1 MLGRHP
7 IKMPTL
13 GWPVT
18 GMKRSHR
25 IIGKIKAPSLAL
37 HRWTQRTMEYAL
49 GALYLGL
56 SNGLV
61 LSERYNCLI
70 LVFNISYF
78 EQVGWVTCDN
88 ASNNMT
94 MLDNLATRLN
104 ASPVRKGLKQWTV
117 AHFHIRWAFFLSRR
131 PSVNWSTATGALLMS
146 STLLRRHWYWAI
158 RRQNSLILLIQTHM
172 NQSLSNILNVML
184 WVWFGLSQSR

>member
-13 GWPVT
+13 QLLVT
-18 GMKRSHR
+18 EMKRSHR
-25 IIGKIKAPSLAL
+25 IIGKIKALSLVL
-37 HRWTQRTMEYAL
+37 HRWTQRMMEYAL

-61 LSERYNCLI
+61 SSERYDCLM

-88 ASNNMT
+88 ASNNMM

-104 ASPVRKGLKQWTV
+104 ASPAHKDLKQWTV
-117 AHFHIRWAFFLSRR
+117 AHFHIRWAFFLSWR

-146 STLLRRHWYWAI
+146 STLLRRRWYWAI
-158 RRQNSLILLIQTHM
+158 WRQNSLILLIQMHM
-172 NQSLSNILNVML
+172 NQSLSNILNTML
-184 WVWFGLSQSR
+184 WVWFRLSQSR